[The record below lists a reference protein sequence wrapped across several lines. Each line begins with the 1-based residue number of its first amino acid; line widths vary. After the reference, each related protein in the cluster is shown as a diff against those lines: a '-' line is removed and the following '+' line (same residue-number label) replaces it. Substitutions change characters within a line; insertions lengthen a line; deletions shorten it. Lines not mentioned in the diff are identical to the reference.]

1 MKQLPLPLGTRAR
14 LARADFI
21 VAPANAEAVAFIDS
35 WPSWPVSVA
44 ALYGPSGSGKSH
56 LAGAWAVNAEVVH
69 AASLKVEFDAAP
81 LIIEDVDSAPVLL
94 SRDEALFSLIERAT
108 KTAPVLLTGRE
119 HPASWDTVMPDLAS
133 RFANLLAFPLWAPD
147 DALLA
152 ALARKLFDDRQVKVS
167 DAVIQKMLRR
177 LERTPAAIRQFV
189 ADADARAL
197 SEKRP
202 ITTAMIQ
209 DLSEAK

>member
-1 MKQLPLPLGTRAR
+1 MKQLPLPLETRPR
-14 LARADFI
+14 LARFDFI
-21 VAPANAEAVAFIDS
+21 VAPASAEAVAFIDS
-35 WPSWPVSVA
+35 WPNWPVPVA
-44 ALYGPSGSGKSH
+44 ALYGPSGSGKTH
-56 LAGAWAVNAEVVH
+56 LAGAWSANARTMH
-69 AASLKVEFDAAP
+69 ASALKVEFDPAP
-81 LIIEDVDSAPVLL
+81 SIIEDVDSAPALL

-108 KTAPVLLTGRE
+108 KGAPVLLTGRE
-119 HPASWDTVMPDLAS
+119 PPAIWETVMPDLAS

-152 ALARKLFDDRQVKVS
+152 ALARKLFDDRQVIVS
-167 DAVIQKMLRR
+167 DAVIQQMLRR

-197 SEKRP
+197 AEKRP

-209 DLSEAK
+209 DLAG